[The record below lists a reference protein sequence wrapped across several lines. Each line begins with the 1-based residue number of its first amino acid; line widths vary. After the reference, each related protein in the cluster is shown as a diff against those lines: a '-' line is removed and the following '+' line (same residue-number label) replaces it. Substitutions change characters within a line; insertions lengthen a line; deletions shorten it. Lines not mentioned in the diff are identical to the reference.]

1 MNQYPESVSGTDR
14 EGKTAR
20 KTISRRGQ
28 KKYWCFICIK
38 GFRDKADLV
47 RHDRI
52 HTGEKPYACPDCG
65 RKFSYTS
72 SLYKHQLIH
81 RRADSLK
88 GNQFREMSV
97 DYNPDDFSAIRTA
110 PLACLEGGGGW
121 RNGVKLE
128 ATEEKPPTE
137 ALSVGKADT
146 QSSDFA
152 FDISVT

>member
-1 MNQYPESVSGTDR
+1 MNQYPESSSGTDR
-14 EGKTAR
+14 EHKTAR

-72 SLYKHQLIH
+72 SMYKHQLIH
-81 RRADSLK
+81 RRAGSLK

-110 PLACLEGGGGW
+110 PLACLETGGGW

-146 QSSDFA
+146 QSNDFA